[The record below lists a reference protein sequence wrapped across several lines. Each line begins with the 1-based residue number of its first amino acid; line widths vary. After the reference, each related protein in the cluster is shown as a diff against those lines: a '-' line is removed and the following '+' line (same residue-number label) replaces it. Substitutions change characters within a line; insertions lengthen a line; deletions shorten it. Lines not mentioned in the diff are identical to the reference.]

1 MRGYKDSRP
10 KRPNIDMPER
20 ILSSLTYLTSGMVGF
35 VWLIV
40 VHLQG
45 KSLSPFAR
53 FHIFQSIFLSIL
65 IYVASILLNILASV
79 VQIIPFFGTLVMNIV
94 YYLVQ
99 YPLPLAGGQSII
111 GLAFILLYGYLAF
124 YAFTG
129 RFGRV
134 PWVSDMVKQMV

>member
-1 MRGYKDSRP
+1 MKGYREFRP
-10 KRPNIDMPER
+10 KKQYIDMPDR
-20 ILSSLTYLTSGMVGF
+20 IFSSLSYLTSGMVGF

-40 VHLQG
+40 THLQG

-53 FHIFQSIFLSIL
+53 YHIFQSIFLSII

-79 VQIIPFFGTLVMNIV
+79 VQIIPFLGTLVMNIV
-94 YYLVQ
+94 YYFVQ
-99 YPLPLAGGQSII
+99 YPLPLTGGQSLV
-111 GLAFILLYGYLAF
+111 GLALIILYGYLAF